1 MALKVINIHQRILS
15 QPKAELV
22 ELFQT
27 LSSKKD
33 RMLATDKWPPMRLD
47 QGLAVGSKG
56 GHGPIRY
63 TVQAYQPD
71 GYIEFRF
78 SKPAGFHGTHKFE
91 ITALNHNSTEL
102 KHTIEMEI
110 SGMALISWPLAIRWL
125 HDAFIEDAFDKV
137 ENQFTKVQ
145 KDSPWSLWVRLL
157 RWMLK

>member
-1 MALKVINIHQRILS
+1 MKVINIHHRTLS
-15 QPKAELV
+15 QPKAEVL

-27 LSSKKD
+27 LSSKND

-63 TVQAYQPD
+63 TVQAYNPEEF
-71 GYIEFRF
+71 IEFRF
-78 SKPAGFHGTHKFE
+78 SKPKGFHGTHKFE
-91 ITALNHNSTEL
+91 ITALANNSTEL

-110 SGMALISWPLAIRWL
+110 TGMALISWPLAIRCL

-137 ENQFTKVQ
+137 ENQFNAVQ
-145 KDSPWSLWVRLL
+145 KHSPWSIWVWVL